1 MANVESAVRNI
12 AENEEHHEG
21 RVTSVIEHQTA
32 KIPSIVYL
40 NLAFA
45 SMAGSLYI
53 AAKTRKTGWANF
65 VGLWAPSFM
74 LMGIYN
80 KLVKKPS

>member
-1 MANVESAVRNI
+1 MANVASAVRSI
-12 AENEEHHEG
+12 IRNEGHHEG
-21 RVTSVIEHQTA
+21 RVTRVIEHQTG
-32 KIPSIVYL
+32 KIPSVVFL

-53 AAKTRKTGWANF
+53 AAKKKKTGWANF

-80 KLVKKPS
+80 KLIKR